1 MGVITDQEKLLVD
14 NSSYYNYYGLIPTTT
29 INNNNHLSNRKRK
42 LIFINS
48 NISKIAGTLPTT
60 ALTTDFNISV
70 NTAQWLTSGFNLT
83 MAIIIHLTS
92 YLLVDSVGWRMIFV
106 LSIAIMAITFIYTIF
121 VFEDVIE
128 NHKVHLNIISF
139 ILSGIT
145 FGGVTLAIGNFG
157 SHKFVNYQVLMV
169 LLIGFIAGILFTYHQ
184 LHINIPFLDL
194 HVFQHKDF
202 TIAII
207 ITAIIQLILM
217 GSAVIFPLLFQDVMG
232 RTSTISGL
240 AVLPGS
246 LALSVVIPFAGKI
259 YDKFVSINI
268 WVVIVINIVRCVAV
282 GVLTMSV
289 ITWGIRQVPDTK
301 TAYGSATLNS
311 FRILRM
317 GIGSALFVSIM
328 TIVRDSVKDSKETE
342 LFGINVDFLSVA
354 ILILKF
360 HQFKRK
366 EKLFKEADD
375 IEEKIIEVVI
385 NDLKNQKEK

>member
-1 MGVITDQEKLLVD
+1 VC
-14 NSSYYNYYGLIPTTT
+14 IPK
-29 INNNNHLSNRKRK
+29 NQPCVVNRCS
-42 LIFINS
+42 I
-48 NISKIAGTLPTT
+48 
-60 ALTTDFNISV
+60 
-70 NTAQWLTSGFNLT
+70 TSGFNLT

-259 YDKFVSINI
+259 YDKFGIKSLFILPVYFQR
-268 WVVIVINIVRCVAV
+268 IV
-282 GVLTMSV
+282 T
-289 ITWGIRQVPDTK
+289 
-301 TAYGSATLNS
+301 
-311 FRILRM
+311 
-317 GIGSALFVSIM
+317 
-328 TIVRDSVKDSKETE
+328 
-342 LFGINVDFLSVA
+342 
-354 ILILKF
+354 
-360 HQFKRK
+360 
-366 EKLFKEADD
+366 
-375 IEEKIIEVVI
+375 
-385 NDLKNQKEK
+385 